1 MTIAGLRISPRRL
14 RLALIL
20 PAGVALALTAAPAA
34 LADSVKSSNWAGYA
48 IHHGGVR
55 FKRVTGI
62 WRQPTT
68 TCTGGQATYS
78 SIWVGLGG
86 FSETSKALEQIGS
99 EVDCNARGKTVSSV
113 WYELVPAAS
122 RTIRMQVRPGD
133 TLKATVTVIGHQVE
147 LALRDLT
154 RHRLFTK
161 SLQASSVDT
170 SSAEWILE
178 TPSVCARTSSC
189 EVLPL
194 ADFGRAAITHAS
206 ATTVGG
212 ITGPISGRKWKTTKI
227 TLASSGRHFIN
238 QGGEV
243 TAAMASPSSLSAG
256 GGAFSITYQSSQAA
270 QPTTAATTSQ
280 SNLRT
285 GVLVRPGRR

>member
-1 MTIAGLRISPRRL
+1 MAALRISNRRL
-14 RLALIL
+14 RPALIL
-20 PAGVALALTAAPAA
+20 LAGIALALVAAPAA
-34 LADSVKSSNWAGYA
+34 LADSVRSSNWAGYA
-48 IHHGGVR
+48 IHRGGVR

-86 FSETSKALEQIGS
+86 FSETSRALEQIGS

-133 TLKATVTVIGHQVE
+133 MLKATVTVTGHQVQ

-154 RHRLFTK
+154 RRRLFTK
-161 SLQASSVDT
+161 TLHASSVDT

-178 TPSVCARTSSC
+178 TPSVCAPNSSC
-189 EVLPL
+189 QVLPL

-206 ATTVGG
+206 ATTTRG
-212 ITGPISGRKWKTTKI
+212 ITGPISGRKWSTTKI
-227 TLASSGRHFIN
+227 TLASAGHHFIN
-238 QGGEV
+238 QGAAA
-243 TAAMASPSSLSAG
+243 TAAMALPSSLSAG
-256 GGAFSITYQSSQAA
+256 GGAFSITYQGTQVA
-270 QPTTAATTSQ
+270 QPTTAATASQ